1 MTIIPSSCTRRQS
14 LLTLI
19 ATSALLGSALGLVA
33 GPAYSAG
40 SASSASS
47 EGASAS
53 VGSVSTSIEQ
63 SSKSSSGDNKT
74 AEGPYKIIQ
83 MAEAPAQPGM
93 AARVRLTLEPTAGLP
108 AGTPGFVLVLP
119 LVDAQRAQLG
129 TGDVVLATGRDYG
142 LEFARADTREAFFL
156 VVNDAWQR
164 DLKTRALRV

>member
-1 MTIIPSSCTRRQS
+1 MLMVTVGS
-14 LLTLI
+14 LTTPLP
-19 ATSALLGSALGLVA
+19 VR
-33 GPAYSAG
+33 
-40 SASSASS
+40 SASSASSAAS

-74 AEGPYKIIQ
+74 AEGPYRIID
-83 MAEAPAQPGM
+83 MAEAPALPGGGM
-93 AARVRLTLEPTAGLP
+93 RIKLTLEPTAALP

-119 LVDAQRAQLG
+119 QADAERARLG
-129 TGDVVLATGRDYG
+129 RGDVVLATGRDYG

-156 VVNDAWQR
+156 VVDDAWQR